1 MFRHGE
7 SRVKTYRSILVA
19 AAFVAFATTAGLAQ
33 HGGGKSGKS
42 AGHHDGS
49 GTGGTETAAGPTGKA
64 GARGIDLVRHDDG
77 YASPRR
83 RATRSSLVGNGAK
96 KGPSSNVARP
106 AISPPV
112 VPAVLPRNAI
122 GAVTT
127 NAGAHHLDVAHPSAA
142 IAVTGVAAKT
152 SIGGNA
158 AAAHH
163 ETPHVVPIA
172 NASIHSTGL
181 SGTQMGHAAT
191 SPAVLGGAAH
201 SVSGIGGASM
211 RTKH

>member
-49 GTGGTETAAGPTGKA
+49 ATGGTGKA
-64 GARGIDLVRHDDG
+64 GAHGIDLVRHDDG

-106 AISPPV
+106 AISPPG

-127 NAGAHHLDVAHPSAA
+127 TNTGAHHLDSAHPSAA
-142 IAVTGVAAKT
+142 VAVTGVAAKT

-163 ETPHVVPIA
+163 ETPHVVPTA

-201 SVSGIGGASM
+201 SVSGISGASI